1 MLGAR
6 CGARV
11 AGGFVRNVGRTVVAV
26 AGGTVDVVGGTV
38 VVVVGGSVVVVVA
51 GGSVVV
57 VVIGARAVTP
67 CTVPASFGLV
77 AAPTIPTTS
86 TSAARAPGI
95 ASSGRRYHG
104 R

>member
-1 MLGAR
+1 MPGAR

-11 AGGFVRNVGRTVVAV
+11 VGGFVRSVGRTVVAV
-26 AGGTVDVVGGTV
+26 AGGTVDVVGGSV
-38 VVVVGGSVVVVVA
+38 VVVIGGSVVVVA

-77 AAPTIPTTS
+77 AAPTIPTRS
-86 TSAARAPGI
+86 TSAARAAGI

>member
-1 MLGAR
+1 
-6 CGARV
+6 
-11 AGGFVRNVGRTVVAV
+11 VGRTVVAV
-26 AGGTVDVVGGTV
+26 AGGTVDVVGGSV
-38 VVVVGGSVVVVVA
+38 VVVVGGSVVLVA

-77 AAPTIPTTS
+77 AAPTIPTRS
-86 TSAARAPGI
+86 TSAARAAGI

>member
-1 MLGAR
+1 
-6 CGARV
+6 
-11 AGGFVRNVGRTVVAV
+11 V
-26 AGGTVDVVGGTV
+26 AGGTLDVVGGSV
-38 VVVVGGSVVVVVA
+38 VVVVGGSVVVVVGGSVVVVA

-77 AAPTIPTTS
+77 AAPTIPTRS